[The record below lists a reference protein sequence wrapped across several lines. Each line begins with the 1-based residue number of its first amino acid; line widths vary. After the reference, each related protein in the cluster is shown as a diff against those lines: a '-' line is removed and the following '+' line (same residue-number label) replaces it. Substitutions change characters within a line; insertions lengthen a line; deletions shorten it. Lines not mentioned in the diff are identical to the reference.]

1 LRAPITGVH
10 RLIADPMVPT
20 SMVKAISEQGV
31 EVDIATL
38 ED

>member
-1 LRAPITGVH
+1 
-10 RLIADPMVPT
+10 MVPT
-20 SMVKAISEQGV
+20 SMVVAISEQGV

>member
-1 LRAPITGVH
+1 
-10 RLIADPMVPT
+10 LIADPMVPT
-20 SMVKAISEQGV
+20 SMVEVISEQGV